1 MNENIEEYIL
11 NVILKKVIHKEGTI
25 TYVLKNE
32 LESLGL
38 SKIENDFVKLVLQKY
53 HITLLEKPPIRI
65 INEKKEFTKIPLIK
79 NSDNNSKKFTAPET
93 NFKLIKYIESTF
105 IPENLILLQTKN
117 TEKSNFFIRQSDLE
131 KLELTEL
138 QKKVL
143 KELLKEKKIYILHD
157 KKQNKSLKN
166 VEYYSSKKNL
176 FLSSNL
182 SKEETKKLVEQYTKT
197 KDQFIKEQL
206 IIGHIKLVKYIAI
219 QLSKQ
224 INIETAEI
232 EDIGYE
238 ALIQV
243 LDNYNKKKQD
253 FTLFAYK
260 YIEKY
265 IYENLSQTMGLESK
279 RWIVEFIKYKQ
290 KVEEETGENV
300 LDNIELLEKI
310 VNEISK
316 KTNVPKD
323 AIEFLRK
330 TMGYSNI
337 EKELETDDKATENI
351 VLNQYRE
358 EQLKQEIENILAE
371 FSLKE
376 QDILKH
382 RYGLNGEK
390 LMTNIELAR
399 IYGVTQERIRQ
410 IEEKALKKL
419 RNPARTKLLRPFYID
434 DTNEQTHYDLTQNK
448 KR

>member
-1 MNENIEEYIL
+1 
-11 NVILKKVIHKEGTI
+11 
-25 TYVLKNE
+25 
-32 LESLGL
+32 
-38 SKIENDFVKLVLQKY
+38 
-53 HITLLEKPPIRI
+53 
-65 INEKKEFTKIPLIK
+65 
-79 NSDNNSKKFTAPET
+79 
-93 NFKLIKYIESTF
+93 
-105 IPENLILLQTKN
+105 
-117 TEKSNFFIRQSDLE
+117 
-131 KLELTEL
+131 
-138 QKKVL
+138 
-143 KELLKEKKIYILHD
+143 
-157 KKQNKSLKN
+157 
-166 VEYYSSKKNL
+166 
-176 FLSSNL
+176 
-182 SKEETKKLVEQYTKT
+182 
-197 KDQFIKEQL
+197 
-206 IIGHIKLVKYIAI
+206 
-219 QLSKQ
+219 
-224 INIETAEI
+224 
-232 EDIGYE
+232 
-238 ALIQV
+238 
-243 LDNYNKKKQD
+243 
-253 FTLFAYK
+253 
-260 YIEKY
+260 
-265 IYENLSQTMGLESK
+265 MGLESK

-300 LDNIELLEKI
+300 LENIELLEKI